1 MDTVEARK
9 TQAASQIMFH
19 MCKVAIIAA
28 SGSSGRGEEA
38 VKWWQSKG
46 ANGGGWNEQRSYL
59 ALAVA
64 YAAGHVSKQAIE
76 DWKP

>member
-1 MDTVEARK
+1 MSEDKRLD
-9 TQAASQIMFH
+9 AALRIMAE
-19 MCKVAIIAA
+19 MCKTAILAA
-28 SGSSGRGEEA
+28 AGPENLKGPEA
-38 VKWWQSKG
+38 VVWWQSKG